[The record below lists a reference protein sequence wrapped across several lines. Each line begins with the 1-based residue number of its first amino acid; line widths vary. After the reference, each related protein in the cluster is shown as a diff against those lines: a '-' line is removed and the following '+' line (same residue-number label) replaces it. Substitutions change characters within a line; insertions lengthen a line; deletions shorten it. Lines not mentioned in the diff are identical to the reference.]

1 MVWLNTCVRVRG
13 CVRALRYRGE
23 NGRRMSLKVMGK
35 CAMEVILFDR
45 CWHTMIVTAPKMHWG
60 CLDRPTVVIY
70 SRPMDKRF
78 CNHDMCD
85 MYLRLVCVCV
95 VLWMVGC
102 RLSGV
107 VRPASADA
115 ASNFTTSRFT
125 NTNLW
130 GRFW

>member
-1 MVWLNTCVRVRG
+1 
-13 CVRALRYRGE
+13 
-23 NGRRMSLKVMGK
+23 MSLKVMGK

-45 CWHTMIVTAPKMHWG
+45 CRHTMIVTAPKMHWG

-78 CNHDMCD
+78 CNHDICD

-125 NTNLW
+125 NTKARSNVSAVVLQMVV
-130 GRFW
+130 GVSDISYNSSRVMQR